1 MGCNLFDRVFGMIN
15 QMILNTHPIALILR
29 HTGVADRNLNGL
41 LQEPPMPEDQIPGS
55 TPGTANVR
63 VWIPYQNELGIRL
76 SPLPT
81 VGDQVIINS
90 VTYRLDRPDVQ
101 LDGLGAV
108 LVLRK
113 ING

>member
-15 QMILNTHPIALILR
+15 QMILNTHPIDLILR
-29 HTGVADRNLNGL
+29 HTGTADRNLKGL

-55 TPGTANVR
+55 TPGTANIR
-63 VWIPYQNELGIRL
+63 VWISYVNLF
-76 SPLPT
+76 PLPT

-113 ING
+113 ISTVS